1 MQQTCI
7 RMEIMNPFDFITKLK
22 QEGFRI
28 TNSRRALV
36 EIFFANKKPLT
47 IHQITELFNKK
58 QIAVNKTTIYRE
70 LAFLVKYGFIHEL
83 QIANNIVHYELADQL
98 HHHHFVCNSCG
109 KIQDIILEDEHKFFK
124 KLLKSKN
131 FLVDEHSLEF
141 FGQCRNCKS

>member
-1 MQQTCI
+1 
-7 RMEIMNPFDFITKLK
+7 MNPFDFITKLK

-28 TNSRRALV
+28 TTARRALV

-47 IHQITELFNKK
+47 IHQIIELLKEK
-58 QIAVNKTTIYRE
+58 QIDVNKTTIYRE

-83 QIANNIVHYELADQL
+83 QIANNIVHYELEDQL

-109 KIQDIILEDEHKFFK
+109 NIQDIILEDEHKFFK

-131 FLVDEHSLEF
+131 FLVYEHSLEF
-141 FGQCRNCKS
+141 FGQCKSCKS